1 MVHRANFVYTKS
13 EYTYS
18 FKKFWLVNT
27 FGRDIYN
34 DAVTLQEPHKDQISL

>member
-1 MVHRANFVYTKS
+1 MVDRANFVYTKS

-27 FGRDIYN
+27 FGRDIY
-34 DAVTLQEPHKDQISL
+34 DDTVTLQEPDKVQISL